1 MKTNKVTK
9 LHYEAAT
16 GYRDGLFWCSY
27 RQKVVTTIHQRTQY
41 HTSASQAG
49 NIFLLKRPFK
59 IGWIA
64 HQCGWFNNT
73 KLKAIF
79 LNQMCVLHFWFVFF
93 LGGVG
98 GGVGLYNAR
107 FIIDNIDHYKSILS
121 SKIHIFQSYHTVV
134 IPCCLCECWILQ
146 LF

>member
-93 LGGVG
+93 FGGWGVG
-98 GGVGLYNAR
+98 WGYTMQDLLSIILIIIRVFYLPK
-107 FIIDNIDHYKSILS
+107 FISFN
-121 SKIHIFQSYHTVV
+121 HIIQ
-134 IPCCLCECWILQ
+134 
-146 LF
+146 

>member
-1 MKTNKVTK
+1 MKQPQDTEMDCFDVLIDRK
-9 LHYEAAT
+9 LWLQFIKERSITHQHLKLGT
-16 GYRDGLFWCSY
+16 FFCLKDPLKLDGLLINVDDSTTQNWKLYFLIRCVFCIFDLYFFW
-27 RQKVVTTIHQRTQY
+27 
-41 HTSASQAG
+41 
-49 NIFLLKRPFK
+49 
-59 IGWIA
+59 
-64 HQCGWFNNT
+64 
-73 KLKAIF
+73 
-79 LNQMCVLHFWFVFF
+79 
-93 LGGVG
+93 GVG